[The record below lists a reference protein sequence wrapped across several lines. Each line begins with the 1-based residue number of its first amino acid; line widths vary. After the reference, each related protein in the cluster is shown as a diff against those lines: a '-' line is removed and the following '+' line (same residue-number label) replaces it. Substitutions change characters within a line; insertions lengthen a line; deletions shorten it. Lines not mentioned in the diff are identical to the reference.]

1 MASNE
6 TAHLLAEGIS
16 KLGLSRLLWG
26 RAQIQL
32 RDRIGF
38 LRAAGGD
45 EWSDRTDAGLTHTV
59 VQWLAP
65 FPARKTK
72 LSEIGADDRGAALD
86 ALLPW
91 HLKRRLEEEAP
102 TTGSG
107 SSVRNG
113 GPALASLSVSKD
125 RPINP
130 ADDHG
135 RIALIVTRTRYQA
148 GTFNRR
154 ERSQALSE

>member
-1 MASNE
+1 MQS
-6 TAHLLAEGIS
+6 LARE
-16 KLGLSRLLWG
+16 
-26 RAQIQL
+26 
-32 RDRIGF
+32 
-38 LRAAGGD
+38 
-45 EWSDRTDAGLTHTV
+45 
-59 VQWLAP
+59 
-65 FPARKTK
+65 TK

-135 RIALIVTRTRYQA
+135 RIALIVTRTRQA